1 VTVGIIACVVP
12 TTPGSTTSTTTLGTT
27 PASTTTGAAPAAPV
41 ATAPPAPTSGTTV
54 TPTSV
59 ATTSGCQ
66 KDMATVGGQYVS
78 GVSYGTLN
86 PVTGTSNTD
95 LTNPTSNGI
104 TFPQQP
110 AISGLVDQNNQPL
123 YTIDIKFNAPGVN
136 SLGSVAVKPTTDSNV
151 KSFAVEFFVESA
163 PNQPVTLSSFTDKP
177 LVYNSVPTTG
187 QPVIDTFPSS
197 QVPSPLIGI
206 RFIVLS
212 TSDTL

>member
-1 VTVGIIACVVP
+1 M
-12 TTPGSTTSTTTLGTT
+12 
-27 PASTTTGAAPAAPV
+27 
-41 ATAPPAPTSGTTV
+41 
-54 TPTSV
+54 PTSV

-78 GVSYGTLN
+78 SVTFTTAPVANTN
-86 PVTGTSNTD
+86 PTD

-110 AISGLVDQNNQPL
+110 VTSGMVDQNKQPL

-136 SLGSVAVKPTTDSNV
+136 SLGSVAVNPTTNNNV
-151 KSFAVEFFVESA
+151 NSFAVEFFTESA
-163 PNQPVTLSSFTDKP
+163 PNQPVTLSSFTTQP
-177 LVYNSVPTTG
+177 LVYNSILTSG
-187 QPVIDTFPSS
+187 QPVINTFPSS

-212 TSDTL
+212 TSDNL